1 MFKKIKS
8 KDVKLHPALL
18 FLILTILV
26 MIISSVGSIL
36 HLETSYYTVNIATG
50 ELEPHIVT
58 INNLF
63 NRTGI
68 QYLISN
74 LLNNFTSAVY
84 NPNFNLQNI
93 KSYKQMNEIR
103 MKLKKLFDQQGDI
116 VWKKSAK
123 RRRIYD
129 EQLSK
134 FKVVY
139 TRWKSETYLT
149 YLNVNFDVPEH
160 LNPILS
166 MKRS

>member
-1 MFKKIKS
+1 MGKRRKAGNINPKKRLKKQGI
-8 KDVKLHPALL
+8 A
-18 FLILTILV
+18 
-26 MIISSVGSIL
+26 
-36 HLETSYYTVNIATG
+36 YYNR
-50 ELEPHIVT
+50 EQE
-58 INNLF
+58 IN
-63 NRTGI
+63 
-68 QYLISN
+68 Y

-103 MKLKKLFDQQGDI
+103 MKLKKLFDQQGDM

-139 TRWKSETYLT
+139 TRWKSETYIA

>member
-1 MFKKIKS
+1 MGKRRKAGNINPKKRLK
-8 KDVKLHPALL
+8 KQRTA
-18 FLILTILV
+18 
-26 MIISSVGSIL
+26 
-36 HLETSYYTVNIATG
+36 YYNR
-50 ELEPHIVT
+50 EQE
-58 INNLF
+58 IN
-63 NRTGI
+63 
-68 QYLISN
+68 Y

-103 MKLKKLFDQQGDI
+103 MKLKKLFDQQGDM

>member
-1 MFKKIKS
+1 MGKRRKAGNINPKKRLK
-8 KDVKLHPALL
+8 KQGTA
-18 FLILTILV
+18 
-26 MIISSVGSIL
+26 
-36 HLETSYYTVNIATG
+36 YYNR
-50 ELEPHIVT
+50 EQE
-58 INNLF
+58 IN
-63 NRTGI
+63 
-68 QYLISN
+68 Y

-103 MKLKKLFDQQGDI
+103 MKLKKLFDQQGDM

-139 TRWKSETYLT
+139 TRWKSETYIT
-149 YLNVNFDVPEH
+149 YLNVNFCVKICCIKYFLKFWH
-160 LNPILS
+160 ICSLLSKISIFASRFLSNIPIFFCSSYLGILTFS
-166 MKRS
+166 IE

>member
-1 MFKKIKS
+1 MGKRRKPGNINPKKQLK
-8 KDVKLHPALL
+8 KQGTA
-18 FLILTILV
+18 
-26 MIISSVGSIL
+26 
-36 HLETSYYTVNIATG
+36 YY
-50 ELEPHIVT
+50 
-58 INNLF
+58 
-63 NRTGI
+63 NRE
-68 QYLISN
+68 QV
-74 LLNNFTSAVY
+74 NNFTNAVY

-123 RRRIYD
+123 RRRVYD

-139 TRWKSETYLT
+139 TRWKSETYIT
-149 YLNVNFDVPEH
+149 YLNVNFDVPKH

>member
-1 MFKKIKS
+1 M
-8 KDVKLHPALL
+8 
-18 FLILTILV
+18 
-26 MIISSVGSIL
+26 
-36 HLETSYYTVNIATG
+36 
-50 ELEPHIVT
+50 
-58 INNLF
+58 
-63 NRTGI
+63 
-68 QYLISN
+68 
-74 LLNNFTSAVY
+74 Y

-116 VWKKSAK
+116 VWEKSAK
-123 RRRIYD
+123 RCRIYD

-139 TRWKSETYLT
+139 TRWKSETYIT
-149 YLNVNFDVPEH
+149 YLNVNFDVSKH

>member
-1 MFKKIKS
+1 MGKRRKPGNINPKKQLK
-8 KDVKLHPALL
+8 KQGNA
-18 FLILTILV
+18 
-26 MIISSVGSIL
+26 
-36 HLETSYYTVNIATG
+36 YYNR
-50 ELEPHIVT
+50 EQE
-58 INNLF
+58 IN
-63 NRTGI
+63 
-68 QYLISN
+68 Y
-74 LLNNFTSAVY
+74 LLNKFTNAVY
-84 NPNFNLQNI
+84 NHNFNLQNI

-103 MKLKKLFDQQGDI
+103 MKLKKLFDQQGDM

-139 TRWKSETYLT
+139 TRWKSETYIT

>member
-1 MFKKIKS
+1 MGKRRKPGNINPKKQLRKQGT
-8 KDVKLHPALL
+8 A
-18 FLILTILV
+18 
-26 MIISSVGSIL
+26 
-36 HLETSYYTVNIATG
+36 YYNR
-50 ELEPHIVT
+50 EKE
-58 INNLF
+58 IN
-63 NRTGI
+63 
-68 QYLISN
+68 Y

-103 MKLKKLFDQQGDI
+103 MKLKKLFDQQGDM

-139 TRWKSETYLT
+139 TRWKSETYIT

>member
-1 MFKKIKS
+1 MGKRRKPGNVNPKKQIKRKGTAYFRREKEINS
-8 KDVKLHPALL
+8 LL
-18 FLILTILV
+18 
-26 MIISSVGSIL
+26 
-36 HLETSYYTVNIATG
+36 
-50 ELEPHIVT
+50 
-58 INNLF
+58 
-63 NRTGI
+63 RTFV
-68 QYLISN
+68 QL
-74 LLNNFTSAVY
+74 VY

-139 TRWKSETYLT
+139 TRWKIETYLT

>member
-1 MFKKIKS
+1 MGKRRKAGNINPKKRLK
-8 KDVKLHPALL
+8 KQG
-18 FLILTILV
+18 T
-26 MIISSVGSIL
+26 
-36 HLETSYYTVNIATG
+36 TYYNR
-50 ELEPHIVT
+50 EQE
-58 INNLF
+58 IN
-63 NRTGI
+63 
-68 QYLISN
+68 Y
-74 LLNNFTSAVY
+74 LLNKFTNAVY

-103 MKLKKLFDQQGDI
+103 MKLKKLFDQQGDM

-123 RRRIYD
+123 RCRIYD
-129 EQLSK
+129 EQLLK

-139 TRWKSETYLT
+139 TRWKNETYLT